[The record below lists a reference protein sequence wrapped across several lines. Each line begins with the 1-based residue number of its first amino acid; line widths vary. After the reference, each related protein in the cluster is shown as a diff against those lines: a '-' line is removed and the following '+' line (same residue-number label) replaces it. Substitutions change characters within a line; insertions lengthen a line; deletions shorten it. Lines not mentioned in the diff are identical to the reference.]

1 MAVLIWAQL
10 TTRAMVAD
18 MAREQVS
25 VKHSLSMAM
34 PRMGL
39 KAYWETHLSGEI

>member
-1 MAVLIWAQL
+1 MAILIWAQL

-25 VKHSLSMAM
+25 VKHLLSTAMARTG
-34 PRMGL
+34 P
-39 KAYWETHLSGEI
+39 KAY